1 MDTLHVVTQMIWA
14 TLGAWRSEAWVR
26 YVQSEVNQGVLA
38 SDDVLLVGQE
48 RPRDHGEVLEAE
60 LQPRPPWLPGPSPV
74 SSSEN
79 IQVFTKLTM
88 VGGER

>member
-60 LQPRPPWLPGPSPV
+60 LQPRLV
-74 SSSEN
+74 M
-79 IQVFTKLTM
+79 LTHLLDHRLN
-88 VGGER
+88 VAQAIAK